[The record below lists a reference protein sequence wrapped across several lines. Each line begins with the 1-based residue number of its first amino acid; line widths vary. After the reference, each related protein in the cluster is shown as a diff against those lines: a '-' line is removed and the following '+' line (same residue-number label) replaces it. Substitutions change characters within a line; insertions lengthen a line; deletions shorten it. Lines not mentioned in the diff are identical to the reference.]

1 MATTAVGRLT
11 IWSIVALA
19 AITIIALMLAT
30 ERVPAHKGPA
40 YGDV

>member
-19 AITIIALMLAT
+19 AIVIIALMVA
-30 ERVPAHKGPA
+30 K
-40 YGDV
+40 

>member
-19 AITIIALMLAT
+19 PIVIIALMLAT
-30 ERVPAHKGPA
+30 
-40 YGDV
+40 